1 MHSIIDRSL
10 LSIPGLQTLTEVLAC
25 SAPDRRGCIC
35 LLERG
40 LLVGVAPGGGKQAM
54 LGLGW
59 GRRRGYA
66 IAIAAATARVPIVT
80 MYTDNIN
87 LAYSTT
93 SFSWPFSYL
102 LYLSTRIAI
111 APVYGGLP
119 VQLTSKLAKPVYVI
133 KQDKDVCFENV
144 LNSAKTIHEQVT
156 EHADELNKAV
166 CEAMNALVDENHL
179 TDKTHLQALVRWI
192 RGDVDISQTRF
203 VHRLLISQIKV
214 YASRCFLIF
223 LPRLLLLFILLLI
236 NILIYRLAKYAVWHF
251 ITGRGGNID
260 KL

>member
-10 LSIPGLQTLTEVLAC
+10 LSIPGLQTLAEVLAC
-25 SAPDRRGCIC
+25 SAPDRSGCIC

-66 IAIAAATARVPIVT
+66 IAAATARVPIVT
-80 MYTDNIN
+80 MYTENIN

-119 VQLTSKLAKPVYVI
+119 VLLTSKLAKPVYVI
-133 KQDKDVCFENV
+133 KQDKDVSSEDEDH
-144 LNSAKTIHEQVT
+144 SAETSHEKVT
-156 EHADELNKAV
+156 EHAEEVNKAV
-166 CEAMNALVDENHL
+166 CDAMKVLMDENHL
-179 TDKTHLQALVRWI
+179 TDKTHLQALVRWV
-192 RGDVDISQTRF
+192 GAGVEISQTRF
-203 VHRLLISQIKV
+203 VHRLLISHIGV
-214 YASRCFLIF
+214 HASRCFLIF
-223 LPRLLLLFILLLI
+223 LPRLLLLFILLII
-236 NILIYRLAKYAVWHF
+236 NILTYRLVKYAIWHF